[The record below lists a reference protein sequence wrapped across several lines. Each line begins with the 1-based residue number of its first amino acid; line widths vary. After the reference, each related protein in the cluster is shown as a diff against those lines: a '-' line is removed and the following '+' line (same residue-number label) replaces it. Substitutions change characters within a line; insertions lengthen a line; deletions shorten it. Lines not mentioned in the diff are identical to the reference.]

1 MKASSVS
8 QTEQGRADLH
18 TLQEDHGYLLSSS
31 LDDAFQDAGGIG
43 PSSSQ
48 FGGFRF
54 DDNFL
59 EGVDLGEEL
68 GEELAREL
76 GEGWGASLSRHG
88 DESVFRMLSACPT
101 P

>member
-1 MKASSVS
+1 MSSV
-8 QTEQGRADLH
+8 TLGEQARADLH

-31 LDDAFQDAGGIG
+31 LDDAFQDVGGVG

-76 GEGWGASLSRHG
+76 GESWGPSATPDRRGEKSVLLSLC
-88 DESVFRMLSACPT
+88 AYPT